1 MNFSISFSK
10 KKRGENFSISINHK
24 CGWILV
30 AWGFLYVYCFLL
42 LWLWSGCHVIQTMST
57 NKEFIRCNGVC
68 WNLEPSSQHHVPLQ
82 SPDFNGSI
90 SGTCATWPNWSC
102 PIKLRLAKA
111 SELTHR
117 HVDRNVLRPN
127 DAELIASLTRRH
139 VSRPVIAFLV
149 LFQYSTVLG
158 SKDGRL
164 HDAI

>member
-1 MNFSISFSK
+1 VWLDPGGFRVPVWWLLVSPNVLWSVINYSVLRK
-10 KKRGENFSISINHK
+10 KIIIITLS
-24 CGWILV
+24 
-30 AWGFLYVYCFLL
+30 
-42 LWLWSGCHVIQTMST
+42 LWSGCHVIHQTMST

-82 SPDFNGSI
+82 WPDLNGSI

-139 VSRPVIAFLV
+139 VTRPVIAFLV